1 MVEYGGILGAVL
13 NIQNDTD
20 NLLDFVIG
28 LALDRIWNLIFT
40 STRWAI
46 PAKSFDYICE
56 ALIRNRYNR
65 PVNVGHCCSLAI
77 RSQDR

>member
-1 MVEYGGILGAVL
+1 MMVEYGGILGAVL

-28 LALDRIWNLIFT
+28 LPLTGIWNLIFT

-46 PAKSFDYICE
+46 PTPNPSITSAK
-56 ALIRNRYNR
+56 
-65 PVNVGHCCSLAI
+65 P
-77 RSQDR
+77 